1 MKLSIMIGS
10 VYDYYLTTYASKP
23 ATRSDTHKKSE
34 LRNIYNTIVKISK
47 KSPLYKVDVSENI
60 QRYAI
65 DLKENA
71 RFIKS
76 KTDLFFND
84 SDNGIRKKLISSD
97 EDVLS
102 INYMGIPESEQ
113 NDSILSYEFQVD
125 ALAKPQVNTGNF
137 LKSNGTSI
145 STGNHAFEVDIGD
158 YSYEFQFSVQPEDT
172 NKSVQ
177 EKLARLIN
185 RSDIGLTAQVITND
199 ANKSALK
206 LTSDKT
212 GTAFNGTIF
221 SVINTHEQ
229 LDDNTIDRLG
239 LNNVSQ
245 MSSNA
250 EFRINGVN
258 RTSASNTFT
267 INKNLEVTLKGISR
281 EDNPS
286 HIKYQ
291 DDIISIIDS
300 IKGMADSYNNIVD
313 LANKTTRESD
323 QTHSLQKEIRRMTER
338 YKNDLESIGLNIT
351 EEGYLNFDESLIL
364 QSAGEGT
371 ISESLNHLREF
382 KNGLA
387 AKADDISINPM
398 KYVKKVM
405 ISYPNPKKS
414 FANPYVTSIYSGMM
428 YNGYI

>member
-1 MKLSIMIGS
+1 MIGS

-212 GTAFNGTIF
+212 GTAFNGTMF
-221 SVINTHEQ
+221 YVINTHEQ

>member
-1 MKLSIMIGS
+1 MIGS

-145 STGNHAFEVDIGD
+145 STGNHSFEVDIGD

>member
-1 MKLSIMIGS
+1 MIGS

-34 LRNIYNTIVKISK
+34 LRNIYNNIVKISK

-84 SDNGIRKKLISSD
+84 SNNGIRKKLISSD
-97 EDVLS
+97 EDVFS
-102 INYMGIPESEQ
+102 INYMGIPDSEQ
-113 NDSILSYEFQVD
+113 NDSILSYKFQVD
-125 ALAKPQVNTGNF
+125 ALAKPQINTGNF
-137 LKSNGTSI
+137 LKSNGTSM
-145 STGNHAFEVDIGD
+145 STGNHAFEINIGD
-158 YSYEFQFSVQPEDT
+158 YSYEFQFSVNSEDT

-185 RSDIGLTAQVITND
+185 RSDIGLTAQVITNES
-199 ANKSALK
+199 NKSAIK
-206 LTSDKT
+206 LTSHNT
-212 GTAFNGTIF
+212 GASFNGTIF
-221 SVINTHEQ
+221 SVNNTYEQ
-229 LDDNTIDRLG
+229 LDDDTIDKLG
-239 LNNVSQ
+239 LNIVSQ
-245 MSSNA
+245 MPANA
-250 EFRINGVN
+250 EFRLNGVN

-267 INKNLEVTLKGISR
+267 INKNLEITLKGISA

-286 HIKYQ
+286 YIKYQ
-291 DDIISIIDS
+291 DDVISIIDS

-313 LANKTTRESD
+313 LANKTTKESD
-323 QTHSLQKEIRRMTER
+323 KTHSLQKEIRRLTER
-338 YKNDLESIGLNIT
+338 YENDLESIGLNIT
-351 EEGYLNFDESLIL
+351 EEGYLDFDESLIL
-364 QSAGEGT
+364 QSANDGT
-371 ISESLNHLREF
+371 ISDSLNHLREF

-398 KYVKKVM
+398 KYVKKIM

-414 FANPYVTSIYSGMM
+414 YANPYVTSIYSGMM

>member
-1 MKLSIMIGS
+1 MIGS

-34 LRNIYNTIVKISK
+34 LRNIYNNIVKISK

-84 SDNGIRKKLISSD
+84 SNNGIRKKLISSD
-97 EDVLS
+97 EDVFS
-102 INYMGIPESEQ
+102 INYMGIPDSEQ
-113 NDSILSYEFQVD
+113 NDSILSYKFQVD
-125 ALAKPQVNTGNF
+125 ALAKPQINTGNF
-137 LKSNGTSI
+137 LKSNGTSM
-145 STGNHAFEVDIGD
+145 STGNHAFEINIGD
-158 YSYEFQFSVQPEDT
+158 YSYEFQFSVNSEDT

-185 RSDIGLTAQVITND
+185 RSDIGLTAQVITNES
-199 ANKSALK
+199 NKSAIK
-206 LTSDKT
+206 LTSHNT
-212 GTAFNGTIF
+212 GASFNGTIF
-221 SVINTHEQ
+221 SVNNTYEQ
-229 LDDNTIDRLG
+229 LDDDTIDKLG
-239 LNNVSQ
+239 LNIVSQ
-245 MSSNA
+245 MPANA
-250 EFRINGVN
+250 EFRLNGVN

-267 INKNLEVTLKGISR
+267 INKNLEITLKGISA

-286 HIKYQ
+286 YIKYQ
-291 DDIISIIDS
+291 DDVISIIDS

-313 LANKTTRESD
+313 LANKTTKESD
-323 QTHSLQKEIRRMTER
+323 KTHSLQKEIRRLTER
-338 YKNDLESIGLNIT
+338 YENDLESIGLNIT
-351 EEGYLNFDESLIL
+351 EEGYLDFDESLIL
-364 QSAGEGT
+364 QSANEGT
-371 ISESLNHLREF
+371 ISDSLNHLREF

-398 KYVKKVM
+398 KYVKKIM

-414 FANPYVTSIYSGMM
+414 YANPYVTSIYSGMM

>member
-1 MKLSIMIGS
+1 MIGS

-23 ATRSDTHKKSE
+23 ATRSDIHKKSE

>member
-1 MKLSIMIGS
+1 MIGS

-84 SDNGIRKKLISSD
+84 SDNGIRKKLIFSD

>member
-1 MKLSIMIGS
+1 MIGS

-267 INKNLEVTLKGISR
+267 INKNLEITLKGISR

>member
-1 MKLSIMIGS
+1 MIGS

-405 ISYPNPKKS
+405 ISYPNPKQS

>member
-1 MKLSIMIGS
+1 MICS

>member
-1 MKLSIMIGS
+1 MIGS

-84 SDNGIRKKLISSD
+84 SDNGIHKKLISSD

>member
-1 MKLSIMIGS
+1 MIGS

-212 GTAFNGTIF
+212 GAAFNGTIF

-229 LDDNTIDRLG
+229 LEDNTIDLLG

-245 MSSNA
+245 MSANA

-291 DDIISIIDS
+291 DDVISIIDS

-371 ISESLNHLREF
+371 ISESLDHLREF

>member
-1 MKLSIMIGS
+1 MIGS

-212 GTAFNGTIF
+212 GAAFNGTIF

-229 LDDNTIDRLG
+229 LEDNTIDLLG

-245 MSSNA
+245 MSANA

-291 DDIISIIDS
+291 DDVISIIDS

>member
-1 MKLSIMIGS
+1 MIGS

-34 LRNIYNTIVKISK
+34 LRNIYNNIVKISK

-84 SDNGIRKKLISSD
+84 SNNGIRKKLISSD
-97 EDVLS
+97 EDVFS
-102 INYMGIPESEQ
+102 INYMVIPDSEQ
-113 NDSILSYEFQVD
+113 NDSILSYKFQVD
-125 ALAKPQVNTGNF
+125 ALAKPQINTGNF
-137 LKSNGTSI
+137 LKSNGTSM
-145 STGNHAFEVDIGD
+145 STGNHAFEINIGD
-158 YSYEFQFSVQPEDT
+158 YSYEFQFSVNSEDT

-185 RSDIGLTAQVITND
+185 RSDIGLTAQVITNES
-199 ANKSALK
+199 NKSAIK
-206 LTSDKT
+206 LTSHNT
-212 GTAFNGTIF
+212 GASFNGTIF
-221 SVINTHEQ
+221 SINNTYEQ
-229 LDDNTIDRLG
+229 LDDDTIDKLG
-239 LNNVSQ
+239 LNIVSQ
-245 MSSNA
+245 MPANA
-250 EFRINGVN
+250 EFRLNGVN

-267 INKNLEVTLKGISR
+267 INKNLEITLKGISA

-286 HIKYQ
+286 YIKYQ
-291 DDIISIIDS
+291 DDVISIIDS

-313 LANKTTRESD
+313 LANKTTKESD
-323 QTHSLQKEIRRMTER
+323 RTHSLQKEIRRLTER
-338 YKNDLESIGLNIT
+338 YENDLESIGLNIT
-351 EEGYLNFDESLIL
+351 EEGYLDFDESLIL
-364 QSAGEGT
+364 QSANEGT
-371 ISESLNHLREF
+371 ISDSLDHLREF

-398 KYVKKVM
+398 KYVKKIM

-414 FANPYVTSIYSGMM
+414 YANPYVTSIYSGMM

>member
-1 MKLSIMIGS
+1 MIGS

-351 EEGYLNFDESLIL
+351 EEGYLNFDESRIL

>member
-1 MKLSIMIGS
+1 MIGS

-172 NKSVQ
+172 NKSIQ

>member
-1 MKLSIMIGS
+1 MIGS

-34 LRNIYNTIVKISK
+34 LRNIYNNIVKISK

-84 SDNGIRKKLISSD
+84 SNNGIRKKLISSD
-97 EDVLS
+97 EDVFS
-102 INYMGIPESEQ
+102 INYMGIPDSEQ
-113 NDSILSYEFQVD
+113 NDSILSYKFQVD
-125 ALAKPQVNTGNF
+125 ALAKPQINTGNF
-137 LKSNGTSI
+137 LKSNGTSM
-145 STGNHAFEVDIGD
+145 STGNHAFEINIGD
-158 YSYEFQFSVQPEDT
+158 YSYEFQFSVNSEDT

-185 RSDIGLTAQVITND
+185 RSDIGLTAQVITNES
-199 ANKSALK
+199 NKSAIK
-206 LTSDKT
+206 LTSHNT
-212 GTAFNGTIF
+212 GASFNGTIF
-221 SVINTHEQ
+221 SVNNTYEQ
-229 LDDNTIDRLG
+229 LDDDTIDKLG
-239 LNNVSQ
+239 LNIVSQ
-245 MSSNA
+245 MPANA
-250 EFRINGVN
+250 EFRLNGVN

-267 INKNLEVTLKGISR
+267 INKNLEITLKGIST

-286 HIKYQ
+286 YIKYQ
-291 DDIISIIDS
+291 DDVISIIDS

-313 LANKTTRESD
+313 LANKTTKESD
-323 QTHSLQKEIRRMTER
+323 KTHSLQKEILRLTER

-351 EEGYLNFDESLIL
+351 EEGYLDFDESLIL
-364 QSAGEGT
+364 QSANDGT
-371 ISESLNHLREF
+371 ISDSLNHLREF

-398 KYVKKVM
+398 KYVKKIM

-414 FANPYVTSIYSGMM
+414 YANPYVTSIYSGMM

>member
-1 MKLSIMIGS
+1 MIGS

-84 SDNGIRKKLISSD
+84 SDNGIRKKRISSD

>member
-1 MKLSIMIGS
+1 MIGS

>member
-1 MKLSIMIGS
+1 MIGS

-185 RSDIGLTAQVITND
+185 RSDIGLTAQVITNN

-212 GTAFNGTIF
+212 GAAFNGTIF

-229 LDDNTIDRLG
+229 LEDNTIDLLG

-245 MSSNA
+245 MSANA

-291 DDIISIIDS
+291 DDVISIIDS

-371 ISESLNHLREF
+371 ISVSLDHLREF

>member
-1 MKLSIMIGS
+1 MIGS

-250 EFRINGVN
+250 EFKINGVN

>member
-1 MKLSIMIGS
+1 MIGS
-10 VYDYYLTTYASKP
+10 VYDYYLTTSASKP

>member
-1 MKLSIMIGS
+1 M
-10 VYDYYLTTYASKP
+10 
-23 ATRSDTHKKSE
+23 
-34 LRNIYNTIVKISK
+34 
-47 KSPLYKVDVSENI
+47 
-60 QRYAI
+60 
-65 DLKENA
+65 
-71 RFIKS
+71 
-76 KTDLFFND
+76 
-84 SDNGIRKKLISSD
+84 
-97 EDVLS
+97 
-102 INYMGIPESEQ
+102 
-113 NDSILSYEFQVD
+113 
-125 ALAKPQVNTGNF
+125 
-137 LKSNGTSI
+137 
-145 STGNHAFEVDIGD
+145 
-158 YSYEFQFSVQPEDT
+158 
-172 NKSVQ
+172 
-177 EKLARLIN
+177 
-185 RSDIGLTAQVITND
+185 
-199 ANKSALK
+199 
-206 LTSDKT
+206 
-212 GTAFNGTIF
+212 
-221 SVINTHEQ
+221 
-229 LDDNTIDRLG
+229 
-239 LNNVSQ
+239 
-245 MSSNA
+245 
-250 EFRINGVN
+250 N

>member
-1 MKLSIMIGS
+1 MIGS

-47 KSPLYKVDVSENI
+47 KSPIYKVDVSENI

>member
-1 MKLSIMIGS
+1 MIGS

-300 IKGMADSYNNIVD
+300 IKGMADSYKNIVD
-313 LANKTTRESD
+313 LANKTTSESA

>member
-1 MKLSIMIGS
+1 MIGS

-371 ISESLNHLREF
+371 ISESQIGRAH
-382 KNGLA
+382 
-387 AKADDISINPM
+387 
-398 KYVKKVM
+398 V
-405 ISYPNPKKS
+405 
-414 FANPYVTSIYSGMM
+414 
-428 YNGYI
+428 

>member
-1 MKLSIMIGS
+1 MIGS

-267 INKNLEVTLKGISR
+267 INKNLEVTSKGISR

>member
-1 MKLSIMIGS
+1 MIGS

-34 LRNIYNTIVKISK
+34 LRNIYNNIVKISK

-84 SDNGIRKKLISSD
+84 SNNGIRKKLISSD
-97 EDVLS
+97 EDVFS
-102 INYMGIPESEQ
+102 INYMGIPDSEQ
-113 NDSILSYEFQVD
+113 NDSILSYKFQVD
-125 ALAKPQVNTGNF
+125 ALAKPQINTGNF
-137 LKSNGTSI
+137 LKSNGTSM
-145 STGNHAFEVDIGD
+145 STGNHAFEINIGD
-158 YSYEFQFSVQPEDT
+158 YSYEFQFSVNSEDT

-185 RSDIGLTAQVITND
+185 RSDIGLTAQVITNES
-199 ANKSALK
+199 NKSAIK
-206 LTSDKT
+206 LTSHNT
-212 GTAFNGTIF
+212 GASFNGTIF
-221 SVINTHEQ
+221 SINNTYEQ
-229 LDDNTIDRLG
+229 LDDDTIDKLG
-239 LNNVSQ
+239 LNIVSQ
-245 MSSNA
+245 MPANA
-250 EFRINGVN
+250 EFRLNGVN

-267 INKNLEVTLKGISR
+267 INKNLEITLKGISA

-286 HIKYQ
+286 YIKYQ
-291 DDIISIIDS
+291 DDVISIIDS

-313 LANKTTRESD
+313 LANKTTKESD
-323 QTHSLQKEIRRMTER
+323 KTHSLQKEIRRLTER
-338 YKNDLESIGLNIT
+338 YENDLESIGLNIT
-351 EEGYLNFDESLIL
+351 EEGYLDFDESLIL
-364 QSAGEGT
+364 QSANEGT
-371 ISESLNHLREF
+371 ISDSLNHLREF

-398 KYVKKVM
+398 KYVKKIM

-414 FANPYVTSIYSGMM
+414 YANPYVTSIYSGMM

>member
-1 MKLSIMIGS
+1 MIGS

-145 STGNHAFEVDIGD
+145 STGNNAFEVDIGD

>member
-1 MKLSIMIGS
+1 MIGS

-84 SDNGIRKKLISSD
+84 SDNGIRKKLISSG

>member
-1 MKLSIMIGS
+1 MIGS

-97 EDVLS
+97 EDILS
-102 INYMGIPESEQ
+102 INYTGLPDPEQ
-113 NDSILSYEFQVD
+113 NDSMLSYEFQVD

-145 STGNHAFEVDIGD
+145 STGNHSFEIDIGE
-158 YSYEFQFSVQPEDT
+158 YSYEFQFSVHPEDT
-172 NKSVQ
+172 NRSVQ

-185 RSDIGLTAQVITND
+185 RSDIGLTAQVVTNET
-199 ANKSALK
+199 NKSALK
-206 LTSDKT
+206 LTSQNT
-212 GTAFNGTIF
+212 GASFNGKIF
-221 SVINTHEQ
+221 SVENTHEQ
-229 LDDNTIDRLG
+229 LEDNAINLLG

-250 EFRINGVN
+250 EFRLNGVS

-267 INKNLEVTLKGISR
+267 INKNLEVTLNGISPK
-281 EDNPS
+281 DSPS
-286 HIKYQ
+286 RIKYQ
-291 DDIISIIDS
+291 DDVISIIDS
-300 IKGMADSYNNIVD
+300 IKDMADSYNNIID
-313 LANKTTRESD
+313 LANKTAGESD
-323 QTHSLQKEIRRMTER
+323 QTHSLQKEIRRMTQR

-351 EEGYLNFDESLIL
+351 EEGYLDFDESLIL
-364 QSAGEGT
+364 QSANEGT

-405 ISYPNPKKS
+405 ISYPNPKRS
-414 FANPYVTSIYSGMM
+414 FANPYVTSIYTGMM